1 MRKFTIR
8 QLAEAYLEATKTAG
22 AKAYPEVA
30 DRFITLLARQ
40 RRLRLLP
47 RIASELER
55 LIAEQGGP
63 LVVKVRSAQAL
74 DAAMDAALTKNLEKS
89 LGRSVKLRHIH
100 EAKLLNGVKIQVGD
114 KLIDNAMSSRLT
126 SLKAHLLTT

>member
-8 QLAEAYLEATKTAG
+8 QLAEAYLEAAKAAG

-40 RRLRLLP
+40 RRLRLFP
-47 RIASELER
+47 RITAELER
-55 LIAEQGGP
+55 IIAEQGGP
-63 LVVKVRSAQAL
+63 LVVKVRSAQSL
-74 DAAMDAALTKNLEKS
+74 TDAMDRDLTKNLEKS
-89 LGRSVKLRHIH
+89 LGRSVKLRHVH
-100 EAKLLNGVKIQVGD
+100 DAKLLHGVKIQVGD

-126 SLKAHLLTT
+126 SLKNHLLQ